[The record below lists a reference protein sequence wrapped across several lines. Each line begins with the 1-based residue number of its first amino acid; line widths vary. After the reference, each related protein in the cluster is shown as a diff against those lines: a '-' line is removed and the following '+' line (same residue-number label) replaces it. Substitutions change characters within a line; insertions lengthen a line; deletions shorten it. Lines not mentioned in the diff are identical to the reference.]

1 MTRTRSTLPRHCRR
15 RLRGA
20 TAIEFAII
28 FPVFFLIFYAIVTY
42 ALIMTVQQSLTLA
55 ASEGARAMLRY
66 QLDLGTR
73 QTTACNIARAPL
85 TWLTQTAIT
94 CTANTQITDQPSCT
108 ATGDYKCYAVVV
120 TYNYATTPLVP
131 PLLGPL
137 LSLPTPSTLNGRAVV
152 YLKEVTL

>member
-42 ALIMTVQQSLTLA
+42 ALIMVAQQSLTLA

-66 QLDLGTR
+66 QTSLPAR
-73 QTTACNIARAPL
+73 QTTACNVAQASL
-85 TWLTQTAIT
+85 TWLPQTPLCPTPTLVTSQA
-94 CTANTQITDQPSCT
+94 SCT
-108 ATGDYKCYAVVV
+108 VAGYACYSVVV
-120 TYNYATTPLVP
+120 TYNYAAAPLVP

-137 LSLPTPSTLNGRAVV
+137 LSLPTPATLTGRAVV
-152 YLKEVTL
+152 YLKTTAS